1 MISRDRY
8 LQKLIRTM
16 HNGRIKII
24 TGIRRCGKS
33 WLLFRIFR
41 DYLLSTGVEP
51 SHIVEIALD
60 KQKFVELR
68 DPRALYDY
76 MTKKISQ
83 GGERFYIF
91 IDEIQMAYRVK
102 MKVDALQVAEEDRG
116 HLYMT
121 FYDVLNNYIN
131 DPNVDIYVTG
141 SNSRMLSSDVLTNF
155 RDRGCEVRLHP
166 LSFGEYYAYMHE
178 KHDMDKW
185 DAWSQYIVY
194 GGMPLGVLARDDKE
208 RADYLIGLYRKLYY
222 ADLIERYNIRDD
234 EILDKLVDLLSSSI
248 GSLTNPRRLA
258 NAMNSTFHA
267 GTTDKTI
274 RRYIEALEDAFIF
287 SKARRYDVKGKGYF
301 DYPVKYYAEDVG
313 LRNARLNF
321 RQIEET
327 YLMENI
333 IYNELI
339 RRGYMVDVGAIKIDS
354 GMHEI
359 DFVVNMADKRIYI
372 QSALSIVQPDKAE
385 QESASLLQC
394 RDAWPK
400 WIITGGNALP
410 HCDENGIYRVGVLP
424 FLLSENIL
432 GD

>member
-1 MISRDRY
+1 MISRDWY

-16 HNGRIKII
+16 HNGRIKLI

-41 DYLLSTGVEP
+41 DYLLSQGVEP

-60 KQKFVELR
+60 KQEFVKLR
-68 DPRALYDY
+68 DPRALFAY
-76 MTKKISQ
+76 ISERISR
-83 GGERFYIF
+83 GEERFYIF
-91 IDEIQMAYRVK
+91 IDEIQMSYRVK
-102 MKVDALQVAEEDRG
+102 MEVDAQQVAEEDRT

-121 FYDVLNNYIN
+121 FYDVLNNYIH
-131 DPNVDIYVTG
+131 DPHVDIYVTG

-178 KHDMDKW
+178 NHDMDKW
-185 DAWSQYIVY
+185 DAWSKYIVY
-194 GGMPLGVLARDDKE
+194 GGMPLGVLAQDDKE
-208 RADYLIGLYRKLYY
+208 RSEYLIGLYKKLYY
-222 ADLIERYNIRDD
+222 ADLIERYSIKDD
-234 EILDKLVDLLSSSI
+234 EVLDKLVDVLSSSI
-248 GSLTNPRRLA
+248 GALTNPRKLA

-287 SKARRYDVKGKGYF
+287 SKARRYDVKGKSYF

-327 YLMENI
+327 HLMENI
-333 IYNELI
+333 IYNELM
-339 RRGYMVDVGAIKIDS
+339 RRGYAVDVGAIKIDS
-354 GMHEI
+354 SMHEI

-372 QSALSIVQPDKAE
+372 QSALSIAQPEKAD
-385 QESASLLQC
+385 QECASLLRC
-394 RDAWPK
+394 RDSWPK
-400 WIITGGNALP
+400 WIITGGNTLL
-410 HCDENGIYRVGVLP
+410 HRDENGIHRVGVLP
-424 FLLSENIL
+424 FLLSENML
-432 GD
+432 EN